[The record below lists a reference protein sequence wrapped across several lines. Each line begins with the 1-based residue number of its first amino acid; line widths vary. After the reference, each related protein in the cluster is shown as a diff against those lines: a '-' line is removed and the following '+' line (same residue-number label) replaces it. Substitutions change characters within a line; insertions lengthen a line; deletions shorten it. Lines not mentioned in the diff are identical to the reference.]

1 MDKKD
6 SKSGIFELAGYTI
19 KRTELG
25 LDQEQVTSIMSQLL
39 SQRDALLKRQEHLL
53 ALSQLAE
60 RTVAEADELARK
72 FKREAEE
79 QAEAEAKA
87 LLTKAEEQA
96 QQIIE
101 VKVAEAMA
109 SAQSEAATIRVDAE
123 KQAQQIIEVKVAE
136 AVASAQSEAATIRV
150 DAEKQSEALLKE
162 RAQKLQ
168 SQMRDVAQQLC
179 NEMLS
184 QAESVKQQIAAFK
197 ANFEQELSE
206 LERFSHQEIRTQGD
220 HTITETEPEV
230 INETRTPTGTLDQ
243 STTSETGEKA
253 PPPETVPK
261 TEGYEERTVLEIL
274 PPRDMDEIGRIKTYL
289 ESLPAVKMTELLNFT
304 DRTVIEVFLAEQTD
318 LTEKLQ
324 QLPQVE
330 YAEEVT
336 DGDHKKIQVR
346 LSLVSALDMTKA
358 KLGKTVSRI
367 LSSKQ

>member
-1 MDKKD
+1 
-6 SKSGIFELAGYTI
+6 
-19 KRTELG
+19 
-25 LDQEQVTSIMSQLL
+25 
-39 SQRDALLKRQEHLL
+39 
-53 ALSQLAE
+53 
-60 RTVAEADELARK
+60 
-72 FKREAEE
+72 
-79 QAEAEAKA
+79 
-87 LLTKAEEQA
+87 
-96 QQIIE
+96 
-101 VKVAEAMA
+101 
-109 SAQSEAATIRVDAE
+109 
-123 KQAQQIIEVKVAE
+123 
-136 AVASAQSEAATIRV
+136 
-150 DAEKQSEALLKE
+150 
-162 RAQKLQ
+162 
-168 SQMRDVAQQLC
+168 MRDVAQQLC

-220 HTITETEPEV
+220 HTTTETEPEV
-230 INETRTPTGTLDQ
+230 INETRTPTDTLDQ